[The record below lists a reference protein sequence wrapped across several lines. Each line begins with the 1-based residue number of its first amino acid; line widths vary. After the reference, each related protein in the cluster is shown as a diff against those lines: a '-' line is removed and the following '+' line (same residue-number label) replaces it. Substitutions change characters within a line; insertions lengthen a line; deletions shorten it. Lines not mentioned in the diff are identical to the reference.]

1 MYISG
6 ASAAAGAAAAAAAA
20 GLDHNSKKHIHDKM
34 IPPKSYKGTKD
45 LPFKCERKIIIRQS
59 RI

>member
-34 IPPKSYKGTKD
+34 IPPKATRA
-45 LPFKCERKIIIRQS
+45 PKIYPS
-59 RI
+59 NVNEK